1 MIKINI
7 TFLSI
12 QTLHEHPGRTFLRHS
27 AVPQTLRD
35 EVVDELEN
43 QL

>member
-1 MIKINI
+1 M
-7 TFLSI
+7 SI
-12 QTLHEHPGRTFLRHS
+12 QARTFLRRS

-35 EVVDELEN
+35 EVVDELDN

>member
-1 MIKINI
+1 MIKLTQLFYPPENI
-7 TFLSI
+7 MSI
-12 QTLHEHPGRTFLRHS
+12 QARTFLRRS